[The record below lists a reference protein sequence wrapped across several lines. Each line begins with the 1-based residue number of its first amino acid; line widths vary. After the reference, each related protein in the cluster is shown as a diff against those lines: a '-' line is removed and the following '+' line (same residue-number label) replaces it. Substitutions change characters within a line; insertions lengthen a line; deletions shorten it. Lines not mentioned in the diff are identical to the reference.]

1 LYISGLKEIAQ
12 KSTRKGGKTKME
24 GYDYAKC
31 IEISKRV
38 HWDIDKDVIRGREF
52 DLSQKFLPDGLSK
65 VDQLDFLSPD
75 HKRFLS
81 QIQGRTYAN
90 MFGFVERFIVAKI
103 LEITRG
109 HWLGDQI
116 ALEALVRF
124 CDEELKHQELF
135 RRIEPMMAVRMP
147 EGYKFLHQPDAVA
160 AAVLDKSTWAV
171 LALILEI
178 ELFTQEHY
186 RQSIEPDEN
195 LSPLFKDIFFFH
207 MKEETTHALMDE
219 LEWPREDK
227 KLTPTERDRAINELI
242 ELVTAVDGILQAQSK
257 ADVEYFSKASGAS
270 FAKENMDRVKE
281 VVLKAYRWQ
290 YIFSGVEHP
299 RFRAALGS
307 LITDAQSKRINNAL
321 ELIR

>member
-1 LYISGLKEIAQ
+1 
-12 KSTRKGGKTKME
+12 ME

-38 HWDIDKDVIRGREF
+38 RWDIDKDVIRGREF
-52 DLSQKFLPDGLSK
+52 DLAQKFLPDGLSK
-65 VDQLDFLSPD
+65 VDQFDFLNKED
-75 HKRFLS
+75 RKFLS

-103 LEITRG
+103 LDITRG

-135 RRIEPMMAVRMP
+135 RRIEPMLAVGMP
-147 EGYKFLHQPDAVA
+147 EGYRFVHQPDAVA
-160 AAVLDKSTWAV
+160 AAVLKKSTWAV

-227 KLTPTERDRAINELI
+227 KLTPTERDRGVDELI
-242 ELVTAVDGILQAQSK
+242 ELIAAVDGILLAQSK
-257 ADVEYFSKASGAS
+257 ADVDYFLKVRNPLLG
-270 FAKENMDRVKE
+270 KEEIDRIKGG
-281 VVLKAYRWQ
+281 VLKAYRWQ
-290 YIFSGVEHP
+290 YIFSGAEHP
-299 RFRAALGS
+299 RFRTSLGS
-307 LITDAQSKRINNAL
+307 LITEAQGKRINNAL
-321 ELIR
+321 ELIK